1 MATGGSSPFHI
12 PYRELIAAM
21 AELSAAATGARRTQE
36 ERGPEHS
43 AHSIAVRNVTKRYR
57 TITRTVDAVKD
68 VSFVV
73 DRGEF
78 VSLVGPSGCGKST
91 ILKMTAGILASDGG
105 TITVLGEKA
114 RPGRREVGLMFQTPI
129 MFPWRNVLRNVV
141 LPFELFGEVTEANRA
156 KALELLSLVGL
167 QDSADIYPWEL
178 SGGMRQRA
186 SLARLLVT
194 DPEILLMDE
203 PLAALDELTR
213 ERLEFEIAGI
223 QEKLRKTALYVT
235 HDIKEALI
243 LSDRIVVLQTNPGSV
258 AGEVV
263 VDLPRPRRPE
273 LIDSEDFAGKLKEVR
288 DLLRL

>member
-1 MATGGSSPFHI
+1 
-12 PYRELIAAM
+12 M
-21 AELSAAATGARRTQE
+21 AEVSAASTRAPSPPPEVTP
-36 ERGPEHS
+36 ERS
-43 AHSIAVRNVTKRYR
+43 NHSIAVSRVTKRYR
-57 TITRTVDAVKD
+57 TMSRTVDAVTD
-68 VSFVV
+68 ASFVV

-91 ILKMTAGILASDGG
+91 ILKMTAGILESDAG
-105 TITVLGEKA
+105 TISVLGERA

-129 MFPWRNVLRNVV
+129 MFPWRNVLKNVV
-141 LPFELFGEVTEANRA
+141 LPFELFGESTEANKKR
-156 KALELLSLVGL
+156 ALELLSLVGL
-167 QDSADIYPWEL
+167 EDCANVYPWEL

-194 DPEILLMDE
+194 EPEILLMDE

-243 LSDRIVVLQTNPGSV
+243 LSDRIVVLQTNPGRI
-258 AGEVV
+258 AGEVI
-263 VDLPRPRRPE
+263 VDLPRPRAPD
-273 LIDSEDFAGKLKEVR
+273 LVDSEEFANKLKEVR
-288 DLLRL
+288 ALLRL